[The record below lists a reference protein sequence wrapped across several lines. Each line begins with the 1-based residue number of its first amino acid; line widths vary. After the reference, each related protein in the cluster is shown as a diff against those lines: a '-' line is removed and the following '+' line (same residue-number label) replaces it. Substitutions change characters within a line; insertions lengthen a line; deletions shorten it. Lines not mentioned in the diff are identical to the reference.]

1 MFHQCTKVKHFIQM
15 DGINKNSINLYEQ
28 SRYEIMA
35 SRPLFLLGCLTWLHA
50 LELHRQYIKY
60 LYRTQNFID

>member
-1 MFHQCTKVKHFIQM
+1 MFHKCTKVKHFIQM
-15 DGINKNSINLYEQ
+15 DGMDKNSINLYEQ
-28 SRYEIMA
+28 SRYEINGIKT
-35 SRPLFLLGCLTWLHA
+35 FVLTWLHA